1 MKQKKELAV
10 LVVLLVIAGNIWYW
24 FFFREGSGSP
34 TTAAAAVQNYKPLG
48 VENPE
53 PVTVPLDLA
62 RKTEYSSSGRN
73 IFSREIPPKPPT
85 PAEIKK
91 TQEIQA
97 AQAAQL
103 AAKPP
108 EQQKVAPL
116 PVKYFGYGVVPSGT
130 SRRAFFTDGE
140 NVYIVSEGEI
150 LMNRFRILKIGNSN
164 LEYEEIASGLHGT
177 VPLEEESPASPLA
190 ASAQ

>member
-73 IFSREIPPKPPT
+73 IFSRELPLPPT
-85 PAEIKK
+85 PPPPKVP
-91 TQEIQA
+91 
-97 AQAAQL
+97 
-103 AAKPP
+103 KPGDANYVAP
-108 EQQKVAPL
+108 APVVPPPPTVAPL